1 MFTSLSK
8 KNLLIVLIFFVLYF
22 FLGLLCFKHYGF
34 AFDEDIQRQIGESN
48 LKYIINYF
56 GISTISS
63 PEILYPHYGVSFEAL
78 ALIIEKIFRV
88 QDIHNQYLL
97 RHFLIFLFSFI
108 GVYFF
113 FLLLF
118 KRYRSIIL
126 SLIGCLLLI
135 LSPRF
140 FAESFYNSKD
150 IVFMYAFIISFYFS
164 LLFLEKPKT
173 KNTIF
178 FALACAFLIN
188 IRVLGAILPLLVTII
203 FFIKYLRSDYK
214 EFILYLFSYLFFLII
229 FTILMWPSL
238 WSGPINGFINAFF
251 IFKSYNI
258 EIYNYYLGNYTNAKN
273 IHWYYIPL
281 WIFITTPPFIL
292 LLFFLGIVLLIKRVL
307 GRLFSI
313 NNKDENKDLWRGS
326 SELIDLISILSI
338 ILPISL
344 TILLNSTLYNGWRHL
359 YFVYPFLILI
369 SINPIYRLK
378 ITSQKLQKLSY
389 LVIVVF
395 CLYYSFWNL
404 KFHPFQ
410 YSYFNFLSGQKAH
423 LNFDVDYWGLSN
435 KYALEYIIKNNKY
448 NSEKINVSNLSDT
461 NLILNIKLLEKE
473 KRAKINYVGEFMKSD
488 FLIDNNIFFKP
499 SNKKRREILE
509 HFDIFHQLIID
520 NVLITSIYRKKI

>member
-8 KNLLIVLIFFVLYF
+8 KNLIIYLFFAFYF
-22 FLGLLCFKHYGF
+22 FLGILCFKHYGF
-34 AFDEDIQRQIGESN
+34 AFDEDIQREIGESN

-56 GISTISS
+56 GISPISS
-63 PEILYPHYGVSFEAL
+63 AEILYPHYGVSFEAL
-78 ALIIEKIFRV
+78 ALIVEKIFQI

-97 RHFLIFLFSFI
+97 RHFLIFLFSFV
-108 GVYFF
+108 GVFFF
-113 FLLLF
+113 FLLLL

-135 LSPRF
+135 ISPRF

-164 LLFLEKPKT
+164 LLFLENPKI
-173 KNTIF
+173 KNIIF
-178 FALACAFLIN
+178 FTLACAFLIN
-188 IRVLGAILPLLVTII
+188 IRVIGVILPLLVTII

-214 EFILYLFSYLFFLII
+214 KFILYLFSYLFFLIT

-238 WSGPINGFINAFF
+238 WSHPIDGFINAFF

-258 EIYNYYLGNYTNAKN
+258 EIYNYYLGNYINAKN

-281 WIFITTPPFIL
+281 WIFITIPPFIL
-292 LLFFLGIVLLIKRVL
+292 LLFTLGIVSLIKRVL
-307 GRLFSI
+307 RRLFVI
-313 NNKDENKDLWRGS
+313 NNNYENKDLWRGG

-338 ILPISL
+338 VLPIGL

-359 YFVYPFLILI
+359 YFVYPFLVLI

-378 ITSQKLQKLSY
+378 MISQKLQRLSY
-389 LVIVVF
+389 LAIVIF
-395 CLYYSFWNL
+395 SLYYAYWNF

-410 YSYFNFLSGQKAH
+410 YSYFNIFSGQKAH

-435 KYALEYIIKNNKY
+435 KYALEYIIQNNKNNNK
-448 NSEKINVSNLSDT
+448 KINVSNLSDT

-473 KRAKINYVGEFMKSD
+473 KRAKINYVGEVMKSD

-499 SNKKRREILE
+499 SNRKRREILE
-509 HFDIFHQLIID
+509 HFDVFHQLIID
-520 NVLITSIYRKKI
+520 NVLITSIYRKKL